1 MFPLHCPSSAQLCSP
16 TPGPVSTAQI
26 EKYFPRLH
34 CPASWPGED
43 VACYT
48 TDQSQASIRS
58 RDPSPPMRGQ
68 HWESMRMFLVRW
80 CWDQQLS
87 VRTQHSGVQ
96 MSDNTNDPQ
105 LQRLD
110 AFKALTLGVVTVLE
124 VFLETI
130 FMQNLASGVF
140 LGFSCHI
147 RHNPLISEIWIDIEH
162 LWSRQMDKLSF
173 NTNDYYSSALAF
185 KIKMYQSSKERAS

>member
-1 MFPLHCPSSAQLCSP
+1 MSNFSSFCWK
-16 TPGPVSTAQI
+16 TALINSNKIQI
-26 EKYFPRLH
+26 NSKIQRIY
-34 CPASWPGED
+34 
-43 VACYT
+43 V
-48 TDQSQASIRS
+48 
-58 RDPSPPMRGQ
+58 
-68 HWESMRMFLVRW
+68 
-80 CWDQQLS
+80 
-87 VRTQHSGVQ
+87 
-96 MSDNTNDPQ
+96 
-105 LQRLD
+105 LQWLY

-140 LGFSCHI
+140 PGFSCHI

-185 KIKMYQSSKERAS
+185 KIKMYQSSKERDKLGWFSFLCSTFLIWLNIGWDSPIWTTNIILNIQI